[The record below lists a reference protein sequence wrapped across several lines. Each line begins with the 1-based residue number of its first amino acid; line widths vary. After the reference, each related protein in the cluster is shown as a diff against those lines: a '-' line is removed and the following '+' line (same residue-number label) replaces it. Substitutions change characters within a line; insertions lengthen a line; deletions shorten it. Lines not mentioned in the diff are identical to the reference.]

1 MFFVREVLLLLEA
14 WSLLVSCP
22 QIHHDLAIYHEI
34 GRFSGQLE
42 PFDVE
47 AVMFHEQQAA
57 ELGVKDAIVTLAN
70 IFLGMPHDC
79 LSSITVAVILN
90 KLSLFSRIVELL

>member
-1 MFFVREVLLLLEA
+1 MV
-14 WSLLVSCP
+14 SSSCP